1 MFKRAQLEIKEI
13 LFLVAVHQS
22 PPNSNAS
29 TGDFGRHIN
38 LHLTYSFQH
47 QQQHHHGQQ
56 PPQLSPATCKSP
68 TPSIYHNHGE
78 NIHSFPLLH
87 VRKIHFFFFFY
98 EKFFTLSIY
107 GNELGFELAVYF
119 VRETG
124 FRRNEKNFWILK
136 KVCSLSKDHRQF
148 CPQAR
153 NNRWMNSRKTRWC
166 CRCRTRFNRRWTTPR
181 CKYFF
186 ILVKKIFKLSSMNI
200 FISRLFLRSKMD
212 RIKKERNFEILSR
225 INVRL
230 ISYVWFFI
238 PS

>member
-107 GNELGFELAVYF
+107 GNELRIGSVFCTWNGISTKWKKFL
-119 VRETG
+119 
-124 FRRNEKNFWILK
+124 NLEKG
-136 KVCSLSKDHRQF
+136 
-148 CPQAR
+148 
-153 NNRWMNSRKTRWC
+153 
-166 CRCRTRFNRRWTTPR
+166 
-181 CKYFF
+181 
-186 ILVKKIFKLSSMNI
+186 
-200 FISRLFLRSKMD
+200 LFS
-212 RIKKERNFEILSR
+212 IERPPSILSPGSEQSMDELSQDSMMLSMP
-225 INVRL
+225 NEV
-230 ISYVWFFI
+230 
-238 PS
+238 